1 MQVLVA
7 NIEAFLAIFIFS
19 FVPVAIKFTAA
30 NPYSIGIFRLA
41 LAATFVGIWWHK
53 KIDFKSYFK
62 LQSWRLYLIGIIFF
76 FHWITYFWAIKI
88 GGAQA
93 CILGMSTYGV
103 QLIFYGSIF
112 LDYKM
117 RPKNYVALIL
127 VLLGLY
133 FVLPDF
139 KHESNFSIG
148 VLLGL
153 ISAAFYSIMPILHQ
167 RSNAYFKHEQRIFS
181 QFLFALMM
189 FLFFIEKTD
198 WNLVS
203 RDWWALLFLAI
214 FGTLIAHSLWA
225 KASSSLPTYVSGILY
240 YLITPMALVLSYLIL
255 GETLSRVQITGS
267 ALILSGAVFNIWST
281 KNGKT

>member
-1 MQVLVA
+1 MLVA

-41 LAATFVGIWWHK
+41 LASTFVGIWWYK
-53 KIDFKSYFK
+53 KIDFKSFFGAR
-62 LQSWRLYLIGIIFF
+62 SWRLYLIGIVFF

-103 QLIFYGSIF
+103 QLIFYGSVF
-112 LDYKM
+112 LNYKM
-117 RPKNYVALIL
+117 RFRNYIALLL

-133 FVLPDF
+133 FVLPDL
-139 KHESNFSIG
+139 KSESNFSIG

-167 RSNAYFKHEQRIFS
+167 RTNAFFKHEQRIFS
-181 QFLFALMM
+181 QFIFAFFM

-198 WNLVS
+198 WNLII

-240 YLITPMALVLSYLIL
+240 YLITPMALILSYFIL
-255 GETLSRVQITGS
+255 GETLNMVQMIGS
-267 ALILSGAVFNIWST
+267 ALILSGAVFNIWSS
-281 KNGKT
+281 KNGKI